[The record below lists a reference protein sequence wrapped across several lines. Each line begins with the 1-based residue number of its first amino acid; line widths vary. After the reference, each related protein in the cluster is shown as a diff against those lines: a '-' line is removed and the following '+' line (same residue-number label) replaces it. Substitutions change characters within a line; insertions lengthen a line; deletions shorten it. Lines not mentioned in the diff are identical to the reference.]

1 MFFVVMR
8 KTGKAKSL
16 KKVSSHPGGKKPFH
30 YHKEAPCIATFI
42 SNKHKSHFF
51 PLFFFYKMGAGGRND
66 PSLVCTYE

>member
-51 PLFFFYKMGAGGRND
+51 SSFFLLQNGGRG
-66 PSLVCTYE
+66 EK